1 MQNFDELWLL
11 LFKEVNLWVLAQ
23 LQGIYETRVLNEATT
38 VKRLN
43 LQSSL
48 EPSPFTLLLL
58 PVSVHVAEDDSCV
71 VPLLDLLR
79 WKKQVFIA
87 RVCEQVFQVLH
98 ELSALE
104 PPLDVPLDVE
114 SGPRSLLEVELEE
127 VTRFV
132 ASEQA
137 LNQDWGTVTFK
148 ATLQTVNVDFQIEFM
163 LLGARLITVVS

>member
-79 WKKQVFIA
+79 
-87 RVCEQVFQVLH
+87 
-98 ELSALE
+98 
-104 PPLDVPLDVE
+104 
-114 SGPRSLLEVELEE
+114 
-127 VTRFV
+127 
-132 ASEQA
+132 
-137 LNQDWGTVTFK
+137 
-148 ATLQTVNVDFQIEFM
+148 
-163 LLGARLITVVS
+163 